1 MHVHPGR
8 CVHPRGSRVLPAYTV
23 RPHTWPGCRHAHPLT
38 PRNNLVRRTQA
49 YPLPGDLCRG
59 VGDAQGQASAVG
71 AEGAPEE
78 GGLPG
83 SRGETGWFALG
94 SQEAW
99 TCPLSAAA
107 SGWLSP
113 EGIGKV
119 LRALQVEDVALSVG
133 GAAGRRHSPC
143 GTSWLKGE
151 AWVGETASTVRTF
164 LHPLQAA
171 PAPQPKAAP
180 VWLGVDR
187 CAPMARCLS
196 QAPSIGLAVGPP
208 FLGSL
213 GNSLRPHPFP
223 KAMPCCTSST

>member
-1 MHVHPGR
+1 MDMCSPTWPFSPEAFLLPPYPAPAALMSLDATRARAPGQVCAPSWLTSVA
-8 CVHPRGSRVLPAYTV
+8 CVYTV

-143 GTSWLKGE
+143 GI
-151 AWVGETASTVRTF
+151 
-164 LHPLQAA
+164 PL
-171 PAPQPKAAP
+171 
-180 VWLGVDR
+180 G
-187 CAPMARCLS
+187 
-196 QAPSIGLAVGPP
+196 
-208 FLGSL
+208 
-213 GNSLRPHPFP
+213 
-223 KAMPCCTSST
+223 